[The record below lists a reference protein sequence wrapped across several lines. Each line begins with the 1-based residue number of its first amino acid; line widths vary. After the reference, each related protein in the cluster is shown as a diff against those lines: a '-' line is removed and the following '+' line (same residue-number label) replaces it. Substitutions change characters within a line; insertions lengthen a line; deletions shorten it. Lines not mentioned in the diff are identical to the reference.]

1 MRTRPIFYGWWVTL
15 SFMVMVFLSTGIRF
29 TVGPFLKPIVADLGL
44 DRASFSLVISLD
56 LFLYGAFQPFVGRLV
71 DRCGARVVLT
81 AGTLVLA
88 GSIAATGLVTSL
100 WQLYLVYGVG
110 AAAGLAAPRHVVG
123 SAAISRWVTR
133 RRAPA
138 LSAL

>member
-44 DRASFSLVISLD
+44 DRASFSLVISLS

-71 DRCGARVVLT
+71 DRFGARPVLG
-81 AGTLVLA
+81 AGTLALGA
-88 GSIAATGLVTSL
+88 SIAATGLVTNL

-110 AAAGLAAPRHVVG
+110 GAGRPPAAGAGLA
-123 SAAISRWVTR
+123 
-133 RRAPA
+133 PA
-138 LSAL
+138 